1 MTVPEERERND
12 NHKQT
17 SATTADGATE
27 QSNHNERSS
36 KDMTLYSDSGTDKES
51 SRMSISSMQALK
63 DGSGIFEPDEAI
75 IIAES
80 SHTNGETTKV
90 DDPADN
96 TNSIIKQVVAA
107 AQYGDIKVLK
117 FYLTKSTENSNP
129 LSPNITDS
137 EGITLVHWAALNN
150 KLTAMKF
157 LVSIGADPDVPAGDM
172 HATPLLWAV
181 RYGLVYIADWLI
193 REAKVDV
200 NVVDKNGIGI
210 LLASVFSSNVMMVL
224 YIVWTLND
232 NGDSE
237 SSTPI
242 VGLAGIDTV
251 DPKGRT
257 ALHWAAYQGDFLT
270 VDVLLAAGSNSD
282 LVDADGFTAL
292 HWGLVSNSRSVVSSL
307 VNYKSNISAKT
318 KEGKSA
324 WNVASD
330 MKCSSMWYSILKD
343 DGRNPVTGEKTKRFL
358 SEVSAKCIAFFL
370 PYFTLPLAIAI
381 LVSPIMIALKIFMLL
396 FLLIA
401 QQIILTRIVLPSYR
415 KGKMSLLKSSFFAG
429 VFTASVFICL
439 LIWVFLLIPYTL
451 GDENV
456 SHLILLLAVTGMIFF
471 FFKAMFMDPGYIPK
485 EIDYKII
492 SNTIYELLE
501 MRQFD
506 SNHFCIHSLIR
517 KPLRSKFSKEN
528 KLNIARFDHYCP
540 WVNNNI
546 GVRNH
551 KVFIAFAASLEI
563 AIICWASLTFEYFD
577 ELPGMTAKHCGI
589 LSEDLCSGY
598 YGSKFVFCFFW
609 WIMLQFVWLSILLI
623 VQFIQISK
631 GSTTYEFSHMHK
643 LASNETT
650 FSSVPSDDPVAFDVR
665 NEEVADVISDNEID
679 SDSEV
684 IEANISQTLISGTSN
699 DDPRKKRA
707 ITLPLMFMS
716 KLVSSRLCRMVGLDQ
731 MVILTNDLIQE
742 KKLDRPK
749 LLYNYGFR
757 QNWSDFL
764 FLRRIGDVY
773 SFRTLVALPIKG
785 ESNLNGDLVDYY
797 KLYSVGDPV

>member
-1 MTVPEERERND
+1 MTAPEEREKND
-12 NHKQT
+12 SLNQT
-17 SATTADGATE
+17 SATIADGATE
-27 QSNHNERSS
+27 QSNHRERSF
-36 KDMTLYSDSGTDKES
+36 KDIALESDFGTDKES
-51 SRMSISSMQALK
+51 SRISISSMQALK
-63 DGSGIFEPDEAI
+63 DGSEILEPDEAI
-75 IIAES
+75 VIAES
-80 SHTNGETTKV
+80 SQNNFETTKD
-90 DDPADN
+90 DDPEDN
-96 TNSIIKQVVAA
+96 RNSIIEQVVAA

-129 LSPNITDS
+129 LSPNLTDS

-150 KLTAMKF
+150 KLAAMKF

-200 NVVDKNGIGI
+200 SIVDKNGIGI

-224 YIVWTLND
+224 YIIWTLND

-237 SSTPI
+237 STAI

-251 DPKGRT
+251 DQKGRT

-270 VDVLLAAGSNSD
+270 VDVLLAAGSNAD

-307 VNYKSNISAKT
+307 VNYKCNINAKT

-343 DGRNPVTGEKTKRFL
+343 DGRNPVTGEKAKRLL
-358 SEVSAKCIAFFL
+358 SKISAKCIAFFL
-370 PYFTLPLAIAI
+370 PYFTLPSAIAI
-381 LVSPIMIALKIFMLL
+381 LVSPIMIAIKIFLL
-396 FLLIA
+396 FFLLIA
-401 QQIILTRIVLPSYR
+401 QQVILTKIVLPSYR
-415 KGKMSLLKSSFFAG
+415 KGKISLLKSSFFAG
-429 VFTASVFICL
+429 VFSASVFICI
-439 LIWVFLLIPYTL
+439 LIWVFLLMPYTL
-451 GDENV
+451 GDENI
-456 SHLILLLAVTGMIFF
+456 SHLILLFAVTGLVYF
-471 FFKAMFMDPGYIPK
+471 FFKAMLMDPGFIPK

-492 SNTIYELLE
+492 SSTIYELLG

-517 KPLRSKFSKEN
+517 KPLRSKFSKEK

-540 WVNNNI
+540 WVNNNV

-551 KVFIAFAASLEI
+551 KVFVAFAAFLEI
-563 AIICWASLTFEYFD
+563 AVICWANLTLEYFD
-577 ELPGMTAKHCGI
+577 ELPDKAAKHCGI
-589 LSEDLCSGY
+589 LTENLCSGY
-598 YGSKFVFCFFW
+598 YGSTFVFYFFW
-609 WIMLQFVWLSILLI
+609 WIMLQLVWLSILLI
-623 VQFIQISK
+623 VQFVQISK

-650 FSSVPSDDPVAFDVR
+650 FSSVPSDDPVAFEVR
-665 NEEVADVISDNEID
+665 NEEVADGVNYNEDD
-679 SDSEV
+679 SDAEN
-684 IEANISQTLISGTSN
+684 IEANISQTLISGTPSA
-699 DDPRKKRA
+699 DPAKKR
-707 ITLPLMFMS
+707 IFTLPLIFIS
-716 KLVSSRLCRMVGLDQ
+716 KLASSWLCRMVGLDQ

-749 LLYNYGFR
+749 LLYNYGFK

-773 SFRTLVALPIKG
+773 SFRTLFALPIKG
-785 ESNLNGDLVDYY
+785 ESNLNGELVDYY
-797 KLYSVGDPV
+797 KFYSVGEPV